1 MPFDVK
7 VERHHD
13 YVRYAISDRISLKR
27 FARLFVGMSTDI
39 DQFEDD
45 RVLLDLRAV
54 EVHLSRIEQQLI
66 GEMVAARLP
75 LLFKLAS
82 VVPVGEIT
90 RNSKRAAAEQGLAVK
105 VFDDEAAALSWLLEG
120 KPGS

>member
-7 VERHHD
+7 VERHRD
-13 YVRYAISDRISLKR
+13 YVRYAITGRTSLKR

-39 DQFEDD
+39 EQYEDD

-54 EVHLSRIEQQLI
+54 EGQLSRIEQQLI

-90 RNSKRAAAEQGLAVK
+90 RHSERAANEQGLEVT
-105 VFDDEAAALSWLLEG
+105 VFDDEASALSWLLDG
-120 KPGS
+120 NPK

>member
-13 YVRYAISDRISLKR
+13 YVRYAIAGRTSLKR

-45 RVLLDLRAV
+45 RVLLDLRAAEHV
-54 EVHLSRIEQQLI
+54 NDFATPGVMNLLCRVGDCGRAVSPV
-66 GEMVAARLP
+66 VA
-75 LLFKLAS
+75 
-82 VVPVGEIT
+82 G
-90 RNSKRAAAEQGLAVK
+90 
-105 VFDDEAAALSWLLEG
+105 
-120 KPGS
+120 

>member
-13 YVRYAISDRISLKR
+13 YVRYAIAGRTSLKR

-54 EVHLSRIEQQLI
+54 DGHLSRIEQLLI

-75 LLFKLAS
+75 LLFRLAS
-82 VVPVGEIT
+82 VVPLGEIT
-90 RNSKRAAAEQGLAVK
+90 RNSERAAIEQGLEVK
-105 VFDDEAAALSWLLEG
+105 VFDDESAGLSWLLVG
-120 KPGS
+120 KPS